1 MATSKRKQRARPA
14 TKKTTKQPA
23 QPFELT
29 LWMHCPLF
37 LLACALIASRRPD
50 AIFNPQ
56 FWAEDGHVWFADAY
70 NLGWFA
76 ALFRAQDGYYQTLPR
91 LAAALALL
99 VPLSLAPLVLNLVAI
114 AVQALPVS
122 LLLSTRS
129 SAWGTLRFRAL
140 LACIYV
146 ALPNCR
152 EMGACVTSS
161 QWIMTLCA
169 FLVLVASPP
178 ESSAGKLFDISILL
192 LCGLTGPFCIFLFP
206 MAVFLAWKRRD
217 RWARVRAGILVALCL
232 VQAWG
237 LLIVD
242 RSVRPHF
249 ALGAS
254 PGLFTRILAGHVYFA
269 ALMGHN
275 ALAASPL
282 PFLCFLGVAIAG
294 TAIVATCFAK
304 SAMEM
309 RLLLLLSAMLFA
321 ASLLTPSV
329 YPQPGVSV
337 WEKMAGSSGIRYWF
351 FPTLAFAWSLL
362 WCLHSRILPLKIVS
376 ACLLAVMCFGVV
388 RDWKHPAYHDL
399 HFGDQVRRFETA
411 PAGTRVT
418 FPVNPR
424 GWTMQLVRQ

>member
-1 MATSKRKQRARPA
+1 
-14 TKKTTKQPA
+14 
-23 QPFELT
+23 
-29 LWMHCPLF
+29 MHCALF
-37 LLACALIASRRPD
+37 LLACVLVASRRPD

-114 AVQALPVS
+114 AVQALPVP

-129 SAWGTLRFRAL
+129 SAWGNLRFRAL
-140 LACIYV
+140 LACLYV

-152 EMGACVTSS
+152 EMGACVTNS

-178 ESSAGKLFDISILL
+178 ENTTSKLLDISILL

-206 MAVFLAWKRRD
+206 IAVFQAWKRRD
-217 RWARVRAGILVALCL
+217 QWTFIRAGILTALCL

-237 LLIVD
+237 LLVVD
-242 RSVRPHF
+242 RHVRPHF

-269 ALMGHN
+269 ALLGHN
-275 ALAASPL
+275 ALAATPL
-282 PFLCFLGVAIAG
+282 SLLYFLAVAIAG
-294 TAIVATCFAK
+294 TAIVAICFAK
-304 SAMEM
+304 STIEM
-309 RLLLLLSAMLFA
+309 RLFLILSAMLFA

-329 YPQPGVSV
+329 YPPPGVTV
-337 WEKMAGSSGIRYWF
+337 WEKMAGVGAIRYWF

-362 WCLHSRILPLKIVS
+362 WCLHSPTLPLKIVS
-376 ACLLAVMCFGVV
+376 ACLLAVMCFGIV
-388 RDWKHPAYHDL
+388 RDWEHPAYHNL
-399 HFGDQVRRFETA
+399 HFADQVRRFEAA
-411 PAGTRVT
+411 PVGTRVT

-424 GWTMQLVRQ
+424 GWTMQLLRH